1 VKVRLR
7 LAVLMML
14 ALLGAGSIALLVNA
28 ITFQDSTYKSPDAF
42 QNAIF
47 DELHVDR
54 DVAEAYVKAHPE
66 VLFDPGTNGSA
77 VNSAFQRVQS
87 RVQRDAVNRSRLWTA
102 IAICV
107 LAVVAGLIGWLI
119 AGRTLRPIRL
129 ITNRARAASAN
140 DLSVRVDLHGPDDE
154 LKDLADTFD
163 DMLDRLEHSFVAQRR
178 FSAQVSHELRTPLA
192 VVRSEADILLADTDS
207 DSTRATA
214 ENIKGATRRAE
225 RIVSALLALG
235 RAESGRIDRSVIAL
249 DELVGD
255 TVAEVLESQE
265 TQDIRFD
272 LELHP
277 ASVVGD
283 RALLDCLV
291 RNLVD
296 NAARHNHSG
305 GWVRVRVDADAEG
318 ATIEIANS
326 IAADTTPPSATR
338 PEANG
343 DHGIGLTVVAA
354 AAAAHLGSFE
364 RDDRE
369 PGTVVARVHLP
380 AGDAEAR
387 GPGSSP
393 SSAFV
398 TDRA

>member
-1 VKVRLR
+1 
-7 LAVLMML
+7 MML

-28 ITFQDSTYKSPDAF
+28 VTFQDSTYKSPNAF

-54 DVAEAYVKAHPE
+54 RAAEVYVKAHPE
-66 VLFDPGTNGSA
+66 VLFDPGANGSR

-107 LAVVAGLIGWLI
+107 LAVAAGLVGWLI

-129 ITNRARAASAN
+129 ITSRARSASAN
-140 DLSVRVDLHGPDDE
+140 DLSVRVDLRGPDDE

-192 VVRSEADILLADTDS
+192 VVRSEADILLADAES
-207 DSTRATA
+207 DTTRSTA
-214 ENIKGATRRAE
+214 ENIKHATLRAE

-255 TVAEVLESQE
+255 TVAEVLENRE

-277 ASVVGD
+277 VSVVGD
-283 RALLDCLV
+283 RALIDCLV

-296 NAARHNHSG
+296 NAARHNRSG
-305 GWVRVRVDADAEG
+305 GWVRVRVDADHGG

-326 IAADTTPPSATR
+326 TATR
-338 PEANG
+338 TASASPKTADPSG

-354 AAAAHLGSFE
+354 AVAAHLGSFE
-364 RDDRE
+364 RDE
-369 PGTVVARVHLP
+369 HQPGTAVARVRLP
-380 AGDAEAR
+380 PGDAATR
-387 GPGSSP
+387 GLGHAS